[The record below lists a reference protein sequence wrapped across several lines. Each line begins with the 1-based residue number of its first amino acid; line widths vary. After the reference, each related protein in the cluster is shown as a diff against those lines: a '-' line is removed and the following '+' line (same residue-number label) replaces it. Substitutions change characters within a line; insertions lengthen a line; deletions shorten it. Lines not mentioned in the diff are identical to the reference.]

1 MTDAAWMRSF
11 YDDDYLKLWGEFYD
25 PAASA
30 AQVDAIWTVLGLAAG
45 ARVLDAPCGFGRL
58 SRPLAERGAT
68 VVGIDQ
74 SEVLLAEAARAH
86 AGLGIAFVHHDLRAP
101 IDASV
106 GEFDAAINIFSS
118 IGHNSE
124 DDDRA
129 MFANTA
135 ARLVR
140 GGRFMVETMHRDV
153 LVARRA
159 AGPVTNERT
168 LSDGTRLI
176 EDARW
181 DPLRGR
187 VDSVWRWSGP
197 AGDGEKRSSLRV
209 YALPEIV
216 RLLELAGLDV
226 VAAYRG
232 CTTEP
237 FTGLGPAGGGRCAIV
252 AIKR

>member
-1 MTDAAWMRSF
+1 MRSF
-11 YDDDYLKLWGEFYD
+11 YDRDYLKLWGEFYD

-30 AQVDAIWTVLGLAAG
+30 AQADAIWTVLGLARG
-45 ARVLDAPCGFGRL
+45 SRVLDAPCGFGRL
-58 SRPLAERGAT
+58 SRPLAERGAI

-74 SEVLLAEAARAH
+74 SEALLAEAERAH
-86 AGLGIAFVHHDLRAP
+86 AGLGIAFVQHDLRAP
-101 IDASV
+101 IDPAL
-106 GEFDAAINIFSS
+106 GAGTFDAAVNVFSS

-129 MFANTA
+129 MFAHTA
-135 ARLVR
+135 AMLAR
-140 GGRFMVETMHRDV
+140 GGRFLVETMHRDV
-153 LVARRA
+153 IVARRA

-168 LSDGTRLI
+168 LADGTRLV
-176 EDARW
+176 EDAQW

-197 AGDGEKRSSLRV
+197 DGDGEKRSSLRV
-209 YALPEIV
+209 YALPELV
-216 RLLELAGLDV
+216 RLLAEAGLDV
-226 VAAYRG
+226 TAAYRG

-237 FTGLGPAGGGRCAIV
+237 FTGLGPTAGGRCALV